1 MVKMKTNAALM
12 TKDIMQGCYR
22 SLISKHCDFSFVH
35 FQIADNK
42 RTTLIKSYSQG
53 ILICV
58 FKDFRFANQ

>member
-42 RTTLIKSYSQG
+42 RTTLIKSYSPM
-53 ILICV
+53 
-58 FKDFRFANQ
+58 ANQTTLLIGTA